1 MSHVDL
7 MCFFASFWHVW
18 GRCEFVSGVGLF
30 EDAQSIA
37 GSIIPAVVGG

>member
-1 MSHVDL
+1 MFGGDVN
-7 MCFFASFWHVW
+7 
-18 GRCEFVSGVGLF
+18 FVSGVGLF